1 MQQLMLIGRLGSDL
15 EDRIMPNGGKVST
28 FSFAVNTMKKKE
40 AVTTWYKIT
49 LFEME
54 FVGIRPYLTKG
65 RQFIIGGELD
75 PPRPY
80 LSKKGEAKV
89 ELSLRPH
96 MIKFPP
102 FKSTEDKEEEALSSS
117 YDMIKPPAAVID
129 IDDLEIPF

>member
-1 MQQLMLIGRLGSDL
+1 MLIGRLGSDL
-15 EDRIMPNGGKVST
+15 EDKVTPSGVKLST
-28 FSFAVNTMKKKE
+28 FSFAVNTIKKKE
-40 AVTTWYKIT
+40 AVTTWYKMT
-49 LFEME
+49 LFDKE

-65 RQFIIGGELD
+65 SQFIIGGELD

-102 FKSTEDKEEEALSSS
+102 FKPKEETTEESTPS
-117 YDMIKPPAAVID
+117 IIN
-129 IDDLEIPF
+129 IDDMELPF